1 MPLRLSLPPDDGCG
15 SRQGL
20 RTTYRGLHR
29 NSLPRQ
35 GPELAPHQPPQLLRQ
50 CSRAGLPAPPFPGP
64 PLPAAELAE
73 KRALAGSSPQR
84 PAPTPGARRGA
95 VPPWSLGQH
104 SFTRW
109 QGQLSQRL
117 RRPAQA

>member
-1 MPLRLSLPPDDGCG
+1 MPLKLSLPPDDRCG
-15 SRQGL
+15 SRQWL

-35 GPELAPHQPPQLLRQ
+35 GPELAPHPPPQLLRQ
-50 CSRAGLPAPPFPGP
+50 CSRAGHPAPPFPRLP
-64 PLPAAELAE
+64 VPAAELAE

-84 PAPTPGARRGA
+84 PAPTPSARRGTA
-95 VPPWSLGQH
+95 PPWSLGQH
-104 SFTRW
+104 GFTRP

-117 RRPAQA
+117 CRSAQA